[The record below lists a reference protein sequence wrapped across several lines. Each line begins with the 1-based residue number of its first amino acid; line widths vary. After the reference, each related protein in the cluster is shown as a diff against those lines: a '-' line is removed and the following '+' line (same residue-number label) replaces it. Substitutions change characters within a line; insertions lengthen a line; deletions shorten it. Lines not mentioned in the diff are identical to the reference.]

1 MSSRCK
7 LSSNASKID
16 TSSNMT
22 QKDEMTTLQLTTTAP
37 KAPVKVATIPSL
49 ISSSQIS
56 EHESPRKIYDHSS
69 NKNIEGVATAA
80 EPIDFIGS
88 SRAVRHLFS
97 LPYSTDKNV
106 SVALHTVGN
115 GTILLE
121 SGDTVDDPVVIFG
134 LNDGTEGE
142 AASRRP
148 GRRKRPQNW
157 AVDSQRSSSED
168 NGGQSQISGPWQ
180 GEKSLLASLS
190 MLLEEERQLDK
201 SRNAATASDRSN
213 NTMLK
218 ATKVNIIEDIPG
230 AANST
235 ATSNETIIARSK
247 VENMAK
253 VANMNNE
260 RRVSFVAPQSVVNS
274 SDGIEANKPR
284 NTDPNDILADKL
296 HPPKHYLRHAVSPPT
311 EPKQYMHWKFKD
323 MNLLVASDAMI
334 YKSPENGANDKDN
347 SVDKDT
353 KSIVIKVADASD
365 LRAKMEYHQAMVK
378 AGIAIPNS
386 ESKYRKALPPS
397 SYAEA
402 LLKEKPD
409 GEKEVTC
416 DANNLDHIKL
426 QTCIIPSFNVGLEWS
441 EFGFSISP
449 SPSNNDFNAT
459 TSAAQKPFVEMSE
472 QTTSTTGSS
481 SHTPYSSTPCC
492 TVLDTYLDNI
502 MANVPQLALILREHG
517 FIQNIKLI
525 QTEDIPSLLMH
536 PSTLGDGS
544 SYPDSA
550 PEPIFSPEIVEMNAA
565 MLLRFLKTNCT
576 RENATYLLH
585 RSVGDTNL
593 QLFDISSISQLRQRK
608 WIWWL
613 ALCSYRFACRLEQ
626 LQSNVLSPL
635 DKATRRDYR
644 KRQRSLLH
652 NTLNLLEDL
661 ADMDGGRHETIGA
674 AVYEHLADTYLWSD
688 EADGDAGTRDPK
700 KPAPIASSFQPYRR
714 VTVDCLNKAHGHLTK
729 AIALLGP
736 LLAKAQEDNAPI
748 ELEAISMQL
757 YGMHHKLVNV
767 CLRLADN
774 HLQNYF
780 SSNLVHS
787 LRMAARMLSDATSLL
802 VSSNMFKVDRPDES
816 NAFIKSI
823 LLQYSWLWEY
833 CGHFARSFA
842 ADELWRERGH
852 TCGND
857 LLSLFREV
865 DSACFNI
872 KKNCFGSDWK
882 LTTVIGVNSHGQ
894 VSLKSLTGIV
904 VLPNDFEQI
913 ERSVLQKEGCHEAIR
928 AAKSI
933 IYEQPQIKRDVS
945 LVLVAATTCYSH
957 AIDAYQRLARQRETD
972 TQSNDCEST
981 PPLLFQRLGD
991 ACNEIGQ
998 ILLKT
1003 SRQVLVSGL
1012 PQEMTKISSSI
1023 ENPHVSAIMLTSAQF
1038 WFLQGLEQFVA
1049 CKDLRNIALLRCNL
1063 CQCCKI
1069 RANANVVLPGSANS
1083 IPNESEQYLQQAV
1096 DHLIL
1101 AHDAMGHRETDPMT
1115 WDMVSEELAATL
1127 LVLGVRRRQSSLVG
1141 SSSSADP
1148 LTKKSFRPAPGVEK
1162 SIVEP
1167 MERSCKIYESLGT
1180 PRSEQQAAAAHYQL
1194 AIYFSKVWTCQRD
1207 ESKTR
1212 EKLASAFHHF
1222 GNAYHYYSYH
1232 SLGNEPTFV
1241 CLSLDFSNFYS
1252 AVSDREDCLVKALA
1266 ICLDCRKAFTPE
1278 SISSMRTKP
1287 NAKDWFSQM
1296 TTLSTNIQERVS
1308 KLLLSLV
1315 MIEKNRGDAG
1325 KYKHMYREVL
1335 SYKILT
1341 AKQNS
1346 SSNDLPESFGIHDI
1360 LQMIAD
1366 SLSLK
1371 YEDGI

>member
-1 MSSRCK
+1 M
-7 LSSNASKID
+7 
-16 TSSNMT
+16 
-22 QKDEMTTLQLTTTAP
+22 
-37 KAPVKVATIPSL
+37 
-49 ISSSQIS
+49 
-56 EHESPRKIYDHSS
+56 
-69 NKNIEGVATAA
+69 
-80 EPIDFIGS
+80 
-88 SRAVRHLFS
+88 
-97 LPYSTDKNV
+97 
-106 SVALHTVGN
+106 N
-115 GTILLE
+115 G
-121 SGDTVDDPVVIFG
+121 
-134 LNDGTEGE
+134 GTEGDT
-142 AASRRP
+142 ATSPRP

-157 AVDSQRSSSED
+157 AVETQQLSSEEKE
-168 NGGQSQISGPWQ
+168 GQSQLTEVWQ

-190 MLLEEERQLDK
+190 MLLEEERRLEK
-201 SRNAATASDRSN
+201 SSDAGTVNDGSN
-213 NTMLK
+213 NAFSN
-218 ATKVNIIEDIPG
+218 ATTHLNIIEDIPG
-230 AANST
+230 VSDFQ
-235 ATSNETIIARSK
+235 SSKERIVARSK
-247 VENMAK
+247 VGNMAK
-253 VANMNNE
+253 VSSMNNE
-260 RRVSFVAPQSVVNS
+260 RRVSFVAPNAMVNG
-274 SDGIEANKPR
+274 SDSIEAKTTKNS
-284 NTDPNDILADKL
+284 DPNDILADKL
-296 HPPKHYLRHAVSPPT
+296 HPPQHYLRHAVSPPT
-311 EPKQYMHWKFKD
+311 EPNQYIHWKFKD

-334 YKSPENGANDKDN
+334 YKSPESSGDDKDN
-347 SVDKDT
+347 SVKEDT
-353 KSIVIKVADASD
+353 KSIVLKVADASD

-378 AGIAIPNS
+378 TGVAIPNS
-386 ESKYRKALPPS
+386 DSKYRKALPPS

-409 GEKEVTC
+409 GESGDTS
-416 DANNLDHIKL
+416 DFNNLDNIKL
-426 QTCIIPSFNVGLEWS
+426 QTCIIPSFNVGHEWS

-459 TSAAQKPFVEMSE
+459 TTPAQKNCVEVSE
-472 QTTSTTGSS
+472 PTASSPRSGSPI
-481 SHTPYSSTPCC
+481 PYSSTPCC

-517 FIQNIKLI
+517 FIQNIKLLP
-525 QTEDIPSLLMH
+525 TKDIPSLLMH

-544 SYPDSA
+544 SYPDSP

-626 LQSNVLSPL
+626 LQSNVLSPS

-652 NTLNLLEDL
+652 NTLNLLEEL

-674 AVYEHLADTYLWSD
+674 AVYEHLADTYLWND
-688 EADGDAGTRDPK
+688 EADGDVGTRDPK

-714 VTVDCLNKAHGHLTK
+714 VTVDCLNKAHDHLTK

-736 LLAKAQEDNAPI
+736 LLAKAKDDNSPI
-748 ELEAISMQL
+748 ELEAISMQM
-757 YGMHHKLVNV
+757 YGMHHKIVNV

-787 LRMAARMLSDATSLL
+787 LRTAARMLSDATYLL
-802 VSSNMFKVDRPDES
+802 VPLHMFEADRPDGANS
-816 NAFIKSI
+816 YIRSI

-833 CGHFARSFA
+833 SGHFARSFA

-865 DSACFNI
+865 DSACFNVM
-872 KKNCFGSDWK
+872 KNCFVSDWK
-882 LTTVIGVNSHGQ
+882 PTTVVGVNSHGQ

-913 ERSVLQKEGCHEAIR
+913 ERSVLQKEGCHEAIS

-933 IYEQPQIKRDVS
+933 IDQQPQIKRDAS
-945 LVLVAATTCYSH
+945 LVLVAATICYSH
-957 AIDAYQRLARQRETD
+957 AIDAYQRLTKQRETD
-972 TQSNDCEST
+972 VHIPENEAA

-998 ILLKT
+998 ILLKA
-1003 SRQVLVSGL
+1003 SRQVLVTGL
-1012 PQEMTKISSSI
+1012 PQELSATSSSI
-1023 ENPHVSAIMLTSAQF
+1023 EKSHVSAIMLTSAQF

-1049 CKDLRNIALLRCNL
+1049 GKDLRNMALLRCNL

-1069 RANANVVLPGSANS
+1069 RANTNVVLPGSSNGV
-1083 IPNESEQYLQQAV
+1083 PNESEQFLQQAV
-1096 DHLIL
+1096 DHLVM
-1101 AHDAMGHRETDPMT
+1101 AHDAMGHRETDPIT

-1141 SSSSADP
+1141 ASSSSDP
-1148 LTKKSFRPAPGVEK
+1148 LTMKSFRPAPGVEN

-1207 ESKTR
+1207 ESRTR
-1212 EKLASAFHHF
+1212 EKLASAFNHF
-1222 GNAYHYYSYH
+1222 GIAYHYYSYH
-1232 SLGNEPTFV
+1232 SIGNEPTFV

-1252 AVSDREDCLVKALA
+1252 AVSDREDCLMKALA

-1278 SISSMRTKP
+1278 SILSMRTKP

-1296 TTLSTNIQERVS
+1296 TTLSTNIQDRVS
-1308 KLLLSLV
+1308 KLLLALV
-1315 MIEKNRGDAG
+1315 KIEKNRGDDD

-1335 SYKILT
+1335 SYKIMST
-1341 AKQNS
+1341 KTNS
-1346 SSNDLPESFGIHDI
+1346 PSNNMPETFGIYDL
-1360 LQMIAD
+1360 LQMVAD
-1366 SLSLK
+1366 SLGLK
-1371 YEDGI
+1371 YKGGIGLA